1 MSDTPSEAGPDDSS
15 GWETVAHHHFGGVA
29 ELDATIAAVLDGQR
43 QDQPLYAAADVELA
57 ERFLT
62 SANTTDASVVFHV
75 ADHDVRVLAD
85 GQIQLRRTAT
95 GSATR
100 D

>member
-1 MSDTPSEAGPDDSS
+1 MSDPTRDADPGDLPE
-15 GWETVAHHHFGGVA
+15 WETVAHHDFGGVA

-62 SANTTDASVVFHV
+62 SVGDADASVVFGV
-75 ADHDVRVLAD
+75 ADRDVRVSAD
-85 GQIQLRRTAT
+85 GRVQLRQTVT
-95 GSATR
+95 ESAPH